1 MDPTVQRCRAPV
13 PTRSWDLWAESEPIP
28 GLLETELYSQSQES
42 LTSDPPNPRF
52 VRGDQCDWRRR
63 LAWRPV
69 SFVFVFFGIMCIFF
83 RVVICPLCAL
93 VFLFTF
99 FQDQIL
105 SVLHNSAH
113 IHVRALKFSRFSQT
127 QLKIL
132 DIFAPIFKKRSS
144 ALVAYHRALLRS
156 ASRLVGYLSPW
167 ISLFWLYKAS
177 VSSPLALLLIQQ
189 SGRLNCGNISKGLF
203 ALFFST

>member
-1 MDPTVQRCRAPV
+1 MDPTVQHCRAPV

-28 GLLETELYSQSQES
+28 GLSETELYSQSQES

-105 SVLHNSAH
+105 TQLCTHTRQGSQILPFFPNSAQDSWH
-113 IHVRALKFSRFSQT
+113 FCSYLLKAL
-127 QLKIL
+127 I
-132 DIFAPIFKKRSS
+132 SS
-144 ALVAYHRALLRS
+144 
-156 ASRLVGYLSPW
+156 GGLSPSS
-167 ISLFWLYKAS
+167 IEVSIPSCWL
-177 VSSPLALLLIQQ
+177 P
-189 SGRLNCGNISKGLF
+189 
-203 ALFFST
+203 